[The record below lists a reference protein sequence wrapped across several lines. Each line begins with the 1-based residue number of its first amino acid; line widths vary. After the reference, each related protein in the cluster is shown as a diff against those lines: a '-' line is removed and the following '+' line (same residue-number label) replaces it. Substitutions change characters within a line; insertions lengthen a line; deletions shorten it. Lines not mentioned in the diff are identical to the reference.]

1 MFLATIRDVKGSNH
15 PTNPTLI
22 WRGSY
27 HWPAQVKVYGVS
39 SRSFV
44 LLYKDMVIKGYPG
57 LRLEVD
63 GQRVNQYPVLF
74 IDGSFITKVKGCQLR
89 YFKFDRCISNIRN
102 WLLMTNQ

>member
-1 MFLATIRDVKGSNH
+1 M
-15 PTNPTLI
+15 
-22 WRGSY
+22 
-27 HWPAQVKVYGVS
+27 YGVS

-74 IDGSFITKVKGCQLR
+74 IDGSFITKVRGLPIKI
-89 YFKFDRCISNIRN
+89 F
-102 WLLMTNQ
+102 